1 MLRCLN
7 RKQRALSVE
16 KDKKKLP
23 GGSLKAR
30 LERFELPTL

>member
-7 RKQRALSVE
+7 RKQRALFVE